1 MKHGIMFEHKG
12 RRQRGVYEFAQEEL
26 FIMFKV
32 KEEQV
37 IFDMETSVG
46 AIP

>member
-1 MKHGIMFEHKG
+1 MKQGIMFEHKG

-32 KEEQV
+32 EEEKV
-37 IFDMETSVG
+37 SVDMETFS
-46 AIP
+46 